1 MEAVYQNRIKTC
13 SYCIEPIAQ
22 VEPNGSK
29 YTVVEDRADIICSK
43 ICFHL
48 FHEQCIRAWVE
59 AGRSCPDC
67 RDPGFSGNVVRFT
80 GFTAAYETYLNA
92 EEDTEL
98 RPSEEALPVRFAC
111 VTAKILCTMLDL
123 AIQGASEGSVPEESK
138 RDAARTTLEKIKA
151 QMRKEAT
158 EPFTE
163 NEQRILKETVDRNK
177 NFLQG
182 RIGNSRLIAIL
193 GGLKTIQQGH

>member
-1 MEAVYQNRIKTC
+1 
-13 SYCIEPIAQ
+13 
-22 VEPNGSK
+22 
-29 YTVVEDRADIICSK
+29 
-43 ICFHL
+43 
-48 FHEQCIRAWVE
+48 
-59 AGRSCPDC
+59 
-67 RDPGFSGNVVRFT
+67 
-80 GFTAAYETYLNA
+80 
-92 EEDTEL
+92 
-98 RPSEEALPVRFAC
+98 
-111 VTAKILCTMLDL
+111 MLDL

>member
-13 SYCIEPIAQ
+13 SYCLEPIAK
-22 VEPNGSK
+22 VEPNGSR

-67 RDPGFSGNVVRFT
+67 RDPDFSGNVVRFT
-80 GFTAAYETYLNA
+80 GFTAAYEAYLNA
-92 EEDTEL
+92 EEDIAL
-98 RPSEEALPVRFAC
+98 SPPEEVLPVRFAC
-111 VTAKILCTMLDL
+111 VTAKVLCAMLDL
-123 AIQGASEGSVPEESK
+123 AIQGASEGSVPVESK
-138 RDAARTTLEKIKA
+138 RAVAETTHEKIKA

-163 NEQRILKETVDRNK
+163 NEQRILRDTVERNK
-177 NFLQG
+177 SFLQG
-182 RIGNSRLIAIL
+182 RTGNSRLMTIL

>member
-1 MEAVYQNRIKTC
+1 MEAVYQDRIKTC
-13 SYCIEPIAQ
+13 SYCIEPIAK
-22 VEPNGSK
+22 VESDGPR

-67 RDPGFSGNVVRFT
+67 RNPDFSGNVVRFT
-80 GFTAAYETYLNA
+80 DFTAAYEAYLNA

-111 VTAKILCTMLDL
+111 VTAKVICTMLDL
-123 AIQGASEGSVPEESK
+123 AIHGASEGSVPEESK
-138 RDAARTTLEKIKA
+138 RAAAGTTLEKIRA
-151 QMRKEAT
+151 QMGKEAT

-163 NEQRILKETVDRNK
+163 NEQRILREAVERNK
-177 NFLQG
+177 KFLQG
-182 RIGNSRLIAIL
+182 RTGNSRLLTIL
-193 GGLKTIQQGH
+193 GGLKTIQQGR

>member
-13 SYCIEPIAQ
+13 SYCIEPLAQ
-22 VEPNGSK
+22 VRSDGPR
-29 YTVVEDRADIICSK
+29 YTVTEGGDDIIGSK

-48 FHEQCIRAWVE
+48 FHAECIRAWVE

-67 RDPGFSGNVVRFT
+67 RNPDFSTNVVRFT
-80 GFTAAYETYLNA
+80 DFTAAYEAYLNA
-92 EEDTEL
+92 EEDIEL
-98 RPSEEALPVRFAC
+98 RPPEEALPVRFAC
-111 VTAKILCTMLDL
+111 VTAKVLCNMLDL
-123 AIQGASEGSVPEESK
+123 AIQGASEGSVPAESK
-138 RDAARTTLEKIKA
+138 RAAAGAAHEKIRA

-163 NEQRILKETVDRNK
+163 NEQRILRDTVKRNEK
-177 NFLQG
+177 FLIG
-182 RIGNSRLIAIL
+182 KAGNSRLVTIL

>member
-1 MEAVYQNRIKTC
+1 MEVVYQNRIKTC
-13 SYCIEPIAQ
+13 SYCIDPIAK
-22 VEPNGSK
+22 VESDGPR

-67 RDPGFSGNVVRFT
+67 RNPDFPGNVVRFT
-80 GFTAAYETYLNA
+80 DFTAAYETYINA

-98 RPSEEALPVRFAC
+98 RPPEEALPVRFVC
-111 VTAKILCTMLDL
+111 VTAKMLCAMIDL
-123 AIQGASEGSVPEESK
+123 AIEGASEGSVPAESK
-138 RDAARTTLEKIKA
+138 RVAAGTTHDKIQA

-177 NFLQG
+177 SFLQG
-182 RIGNSRLIAIL
+182 KEGRVQLFTIL